1 MSNVIISEFN
11 DIFYEVVINPDNSD
25 VSELK
30 EPDYKYKLISKLFKN
45 IYHFIYKFAD
55 TIKDLYYEL
64 EDDIK
69 EEILILKPEKL
80 DINNFIPQIKDFNF
94 CFFECKDDKDE
105 YKTTFDILLNYM
117 QCFKEI
123 IKLYGDKD
131 KKENLIK
138 SRSYNSLYEPLLAIN
153 ECITLF
159 DCGIF
164 SNNNEETIIQMLDSE
179 YYISRFING
188 IEIFMKNGIF
198 DDLSDELKNYIKQLI
213 LTDEKYD
220 EDYNVFIDYF
230 NEDELKD
237 IKNYKFIE
245 NIKLVDEKFTELNY
259 SDYYPSIDE
268 RIKINEEF
276 NETYFKFINFLYSLF
291 LFYYDKLEFIKI

>member
-45 IYHFIYKFAD
+45 IYHFIYKF
-55 TIKDLYYEL
+55 TVLFKDLYSEL
-64 EDDIK
+64 DDDIDNNLDDDNVK
-69 EEILILKPEKL
+69 EILILMPE
-80 DINNFIPQIKDFNF
+80 IEDFNY
-94 CFFECKDDKDE
+94 CTFEYYEDDEDD
-105 YKTTFDILLNYM
+105 YKETFDILLKYIT
-117 QCFKEI
+117 CFKKI
-123 IKLYGDKD
+123 INLYNDKD
-131 KKENLIK
+131 KEENLIEF
-138 SRSYNSLYEPLLAIN
+138 RSYNSLYLSLLEIN
-153 ECITLF
+153 EYITLF
-159 DCGIF
+159 DHDTFNDRDI
-164 SNNNEETIIQMLDSE
+164 SISTLNSE

-198 DDLSDELKNYIKQLI
+198 DDLNDELKNYMKQLI

-220 EDYNVFIDYF
+220 ENYNIFNDYF

>member
-11 DIFYEVVINPDNSD
+11 DIFYEIVINPDNSD

-45 IYHFIYKFAD
+45 IYHFIYKF
-55 TIKDLYYEL
+55 TVLFKDLYSEL
-64 EDDIK
+64 DDDIDNNLDDDNVK
-69 EEILILKPEKL
+69 EILILMPE
-80 DINNFIPQIKDFNF
+80 IEDFNY
-94 CFFECKDDKDE
+94 CTFEYYEDDIDD
-105 YKTTFDILLNYM
+105 YKETFDILLKYIN
-117 QCFKEI
+117 CFKKI
-123 IKLYGDKD
+123 IKLYNDRDKE
-131 KKENLIK
+131 ENLIEF
-138 SRSYNSLYEPLLAIN
+138 RSYNSLYLSLLEIN

-159 DCGIF
+159 DHDTFNDQDI
-164 SNNNEETIIQMLDSE
+164 SISTLNSE

-188 IEIFMKNGIF
+188 IEIFMKNRIF
-198 DDLSDELKNYIKQLI
+198 DDLNDELKNYMKQLI

-220 EDYNVFIDYF
+220 ENYNIFNDYF

-276 NETYFKFINFLYSLF
+276 DETYFKFIKFLYSLF

>member
-45 IYHFIYKFAD
+45 IYHFIYKF
-55 TIKDLYYEL
+55 TILFKDLYSEL
-64 EDDIK
+64 DDDIDDNLDDDNVK
-69 EEILILKPEKL
+69 EILILMPE
-80 DINNFIPQIKDFNF
+80 IEDFNY
-94 CFFECKDDKDE
+94 CTFEYYEDDIDD
-105 YKTTFDILLNYM
+105 YKETFDILLKYIN
-117 QCFKEI
+117 CFKKI
-123 IKLYGDKD
+123 IKLYNDKD
-131 KKENLIK
+131 KEENLIK
-138 SRSYNSLYEPLLAIN
+138 FRSYNSLYLSLLEIN

-159 DCGIF
+159 DHDTFNDQDI
-164 SNNNEETIIQMLDSE
+164 SISTLNSE

-188 IEIFMKNGIF
+188 IEIFMKNRIF
-198 DDLSDELKNYIKQLI
+198 DDLNDELKNYMKQLI
-213 LTDEKYD
+213 LTDEKYN
-220 EDYNVFIDYF
+220 ENYNVFNDYF
-230 NEDELKD
+230 NENELKD
-237 IKNYKFIE
+237 IKKYKFIE

-276 NETYFKFINFLYSLF
+276 DETYFKFIKFLYSLF
-291 LFYYDKLEFIKI
+291 LFYYDKLKFIKI

>member
-30 EPDYKYKLISKLFKN
+30 EPDYKYKLISKLFKS
-45 IYHFIYKFAD
+45 IYHFIYKF
-55 TIKDLYYEL
+55 TILFKDLYSEL
-64 EDDIK
+64 DDDIDDNLDDDNVK
-69 EEILILKPEKL
+69 EILILMPE
-80 DINNFIPQIKDFNF
+80 IEDFNY
-94 CFFECKDDKDE
+94 CTFEYYEDDEDD
-105 YKTTFDILLNYM
+105 YKETFDILLKYIS
-117 QCFKEI
+117 CFKKI
-123 IKLYGDKD
+123 INLYNDKD
-131 KKENLIK
+131 KEENLIEF
-138 SRSYNSLYEPLLAIN
+138 RSYNSLYLSLLEIN

-159 DCGIF
+159 DHDTFNDRDI
-164 SNNNEETIIQMLDSE
+164 SISTLNSE

-198 DDLSDELKNYIKQLI
+198 DDLNDELKNYMKQLI

-220 EDYNVFIDYF
+220 ENYNVFIDYF

-276 NETYFKFINFLYSLF
+276 NETYFKFIKFLYSLF

>member
-11 DIFYEVVINPDNSD
+11 DI
-25 VSELK
+25 SELK
-30 EPDYKYKLISKLFKN
+30 ESDYKYKLISKLFKN
-45 IYHFIYKFAD
+45 IYYFIYKF
-55 TIKDLYYEL
+55 TILFKDLYSEL
-64 EDDIK
+64 DVDIDNNLNDDNVK
-69 EEILILKPEKL
+69 EILILMPKIE
-80 DINNFIPQIKDFNF
+80 DFNY
-94 CFFECKDDKDE
+94 CTFEYYEDDKDD
-105 YKTTFDILLNYM
+105 YKETFDILLKYIT
-117 QCFKEI
+117 CFKKI
-123 IKLYGDKD
+123 INLYNDKD
-131 KKENLIK
+131 KEENLIEF
-138 SRSYNSLYEPLLAIN
+138 RSYNSLYLSLLEIN

-159 DCGIF
+159 DHDTFNDQDI
-164 SNNNEETIIQMLDSE
+164 SISTLNSE

-188 IEIFMKNGIF
+188 IEIFMKNEIF
-198 DDLSDELKNYIKQLI
+198 DDLNDELKNYMKQLI

-220 EDYNVFIDYF
+220 ENYNIFNDYF

>member
-25 VSELK
+25 VSDLK

-45 IYHFIYKFAD
+45 IYHFIYKF
-55 TIKDLYYEL
+55 TILFKDLYSEL
-64 EDDIK
+64 DDDIDNNLNDDNVK
-69 EEILILKPEKL
+69 EILILMPE
-80 DINNFIPQIKDFNF
+80 IEDFNY
-94 CFFECKDDKDE
+94 CTFEYYEDDIDD
-105 YKTTFDILLNYM
+105 YKETFDILLKYIN
-117 QCFKEI
+117 CFKKI
-123 IKLYGDKD
+123 IKLYNDKD
-131 KKENLIK
+131 KEENLIK
-138 SRSYNSLYEPLLAIN
+138 FRSYNSLYLSLLEIN

-159 DCGIF
+159 DHDTFNDQDI
-164 SNNNEETIIQMLDSE
+164 SISTLNSE

-198 DDLSDELKNYIKQLI
+198 DDLNDELKNYMKQLI

-220 EDYNVFIDYF
+220 ENYNIFNDYF

-276 NETYFKFINFLYSLF
+276 DETYFKFIKFLYSLF

>member
-25 VSELK
+25 VSDLK

-45 IYHFIYKFAD
+45 IYHFIYKF
-55 TIKDLYYEL
+55 TILFKDLYSEL
-64 EDDIK
+64 DDDIDDNLDDDNVK
-69 EEILILKPEKL
+69 EILILMPE
-80 DINNFIPQIKDFNF
+80 IEDFNY
-94 CFFECKDDKDE
+94 CTFEYYEDDIDD
-105 YKTTFDILLNYM
+105 YKETFDILLKYIN
-117 QCFKEI
+117 CFKKI
-123 IKLYGDKD
+123 IKLYNDKD
-131 KKENLIK
+131 KEENLIK
-138 SRSYNSLYEPLLAIN
+138 FRSYNSLYLSLLEIN

-159 DCGIF
+159 DHDTFNDQDI
-164 SNNNEETIIQMLDSE
+164 SISTLNSE

-198 DDLSDELKNYIKQLI
+198 DDLNDELKNYMKQLI

-220 EDYNVFIDYF
+220 ENYNIFNDYF

-276 NETYFKFINFLYSLF
+276 DETYFKFIKFLYSLF

>member
-45 IYHFIYKFAD
+45 IYHFIYKF
-55 TIKDLYYEL
+55 TVLFKDLYSEL
-64 EDDIK
+64 DDDIDNNLDDNNVK
-69 EEILILKPEKL
+69 EILILMPE
-80 DINNFIPQIKDFNF
+80 IEDFNY
-94 CFFECKDDKDE
+94 CTFEYYEDDEDD
-105 YKTTFDILLNYM
+105 YKETFDILLKYIT
-117 QCFKEI
+117 CFKKI
-123 IKLYGDKD
+123 INLYNDKD
-131 KKENLIK
+131 KEENLIEF
-138 SRSYNSLYEPLLAIN
+138 RSYNSLYLSLLEIN
-153 ECITLF
+153 EYITLF
-159 DCGIF
+159 DHDTFNDRDI
-164 SNNNEETIIQMLDSE
+164 SISTLNSE

-198 DDLSDELKNYIKQLI
+198 DDLNDELKNYMKQLI

-220 EDYNVFIDYF
+220 ENYNIFNDYF